1 MDQKLPFNTDDLS
14 RERSKRGLDL
24 SSTHGITSAAD
35 WKVSRS
41 KKSRYE
47 KKSYGGDVV
56 DSEDGVEVVADEFAY
71 DDSLLLDFDDEY

>member
-1 MDQKLPFNTDDLS
+1 M
-14 RERSKRGLDL
+14 

-41 KKSRYE
+41 KKSRYDE
-47 KKSYGGDVV
+47 NSGKKKRKKSYGGDIV

-71 DDSLLLDFDDEY
+71 DDSLLLNFDDEH